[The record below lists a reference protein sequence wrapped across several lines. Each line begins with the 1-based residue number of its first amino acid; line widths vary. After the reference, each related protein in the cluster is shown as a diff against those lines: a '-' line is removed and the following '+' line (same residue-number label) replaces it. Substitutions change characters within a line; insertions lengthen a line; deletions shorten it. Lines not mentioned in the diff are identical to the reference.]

1 MQEGKRLGE
10 WNKRRCSCEGK
21 EGAWHQEGNMLLKH
35 CSISVIRSFFL
46 LYPSPHISPFS
57 LPPFSLSRSLALC
70 VSTPPPPRTLI
81 CPLISTAALAP
92 LFLYLIPPIPPSSP
106 FLLLSLSPSLL
117 FLSAVQHSDYHSSH
131 RVRPDSQIL
140 LSTLLHHL
148 LLEGAMESERLR
160 QREEEKGRGE
170 GKRERRSVNCRMR
183 GMKEERGNE
192 RGESG
197 EWGNKG
203 WRRAE
208 KHGKGGKKQ
217 KHG

>member
-10 WNKRRCSCEGK
+10 WNKRRCSCEGN
-21 EGAWHQEGNMLLKH
+21 EGAWHQEGNMFLKH

-70 VSTPPPPRTLI
+70 VSTPPTHFNLPPHFYCRT
-81 CPLISTAALAP
+81 CPPFSLPHTPSP
-92 LFLYLIPPIPPSSP
+92 SLFSLS
-106 FLLLSLSPSLL
+106 LSLSPSLL

-160 QREEEKGRGE
+160 QRKEEKGRGE

-197 EWGNKG
+197 GWGNKG